1 MDSVHDSARLGV
13 ISPAGIGLAMA
24 SWTAYMTMKGVLNA
38 SVSAGSS
45 HRAAS
50 VT

>member
-1 MDSVHDSARLGV
+1 
-13 ISPAGIGLAMA
+13 
-24 SWTAYMTMKGVLNA
+24 MTMKGVLNA

-50 VT
+50 VTCRAQRSSPAGALAAGA

>member
-1 MDSVHDSARLGV
+1 M
-13 ISPAGIGLAMA
+13 SPAGMGLSMA
-24 SWTAYMTMKGVLNA
+24 SWTAYMTMKGVLKA

-45 HRAAS
+45 QRAAR